1 MASSGGRARAV
12 ANSRPDHLGA
22 MAALRGGMHDREQ
35 DIEAFTAKQLAL
47 VELECAAEEMRSS
60 MHDNAPGRVG
70 CRAAGRG
77 GVGNGG
83 LPGARGTV
91 ARRAGGRPRK
101 RY

>member
-1 MASSGGRARAV
+1 
-12 ANSRPDHLGA
+12 